1 MMKLLPHHSA
11 AWMLSL
17 ASCAIL
23 SITAVSCKRPERREA
38 PQTTSQTTTESGA
51 PIVQGKV
58 KGALLNAFFP
68 KDDGDWDVIY
78 TQEKEGF
85 AQAKL
90 ENGGKEVATL
100 SVSDFSQNTEA
111 IAMYEASK
119 SEIGGL
125 PAMAKGKKGTT
136 LLTGRFQVSVRS
148 KDDSFTEADRKA
160 WIQKFDLDGL
170 AALAN

>member
-1 MMKLLPHHSA
+1 MMKALPRRSP
-11 AWMLSL
+11 AWILSL

-23 SITAVSCKRPERREA
+23 SFTVVGCKRAEPKEA
-38 PQTTSQTTTESGA
+38 PQTTTAAAA
-51 PIVQGKV
+51 PIVEGKV

-68 KDDGDWDVIY
+68 RDEGNWDVIY

-90 ENGGKEVATL
+90 ESEGTEVATL
-100 SVSDFSQNTEA
+100 SVSDFSENAEA
-111 IAMYEASK
+111 IAKFNE
-119 SEIGGL
+119 SEMKIGGL
-125 PAMAKGKKGTT
+125 PAQAKGKKGTVV
-136 LLTGRFQVSVRS
+136 LSGRFQVSVRS
-148 KDDSFTEADRKA
+148 KADSFTEADRKA